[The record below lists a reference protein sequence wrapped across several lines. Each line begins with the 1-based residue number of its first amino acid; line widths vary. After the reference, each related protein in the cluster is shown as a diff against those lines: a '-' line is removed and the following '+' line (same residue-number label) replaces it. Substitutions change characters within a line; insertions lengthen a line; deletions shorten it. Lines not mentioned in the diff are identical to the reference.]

1 MKIRV
6 LIHQRPGDTNR
17 LATNSKDNSRWGSR
31 FRLFFIS
38 LCVRAQS
45 LSALIQIS
53 LNLTKVFVQD
63 ISPSSN
69 KVPASYVFTS
79 FASRVG
85 HAARD
90 GPAQGRRL
98 EGRAPVGF
106 RWQHELPPRVISVP
120 QSGPSAN
127 FASPSAPKCFRMCS
141 WHEEEPGR
149 PSPRRQT
156 SAPSLLLRRFP

>member
-63 ISPSSN
+63 ISPILDQGARVLCFYIFCIQSW
-69 KVPASYVFTS
+69 
-79 FASRVG
+79 SR
-85 HAARD
+85 
-90 GPAQGRRL
+90 
-98 EGRAPVGF
+98 
-106 RWQHELPPRVISVP
+106 
-120 QSGPSAN
+120 
-127 FASPSAPKCFRMCS
+127 
-141 WHEEEPGR
+141 R
-149 PSPRRQT
+149 P
-156 SAPSLLLRRFP
+156 